1 MEPIVSVKQVSYTY
15 EGLKHPTI
23 REINLD
29 IRRGEKILIAGPS
42 GSGKSTLARCLN
54 GLIPHSYKGELQGQ
68 IIIDGKP
75 TSSMR
80 IVEISESVGT
90 ILQDPEGQ
98 FVGLSVGEDVAFAL
112 ENQEMSYKEMV
123 ALVKEALAKVNMV
136 SQIDKSPQ
144 ELSGGQKQKV
154 AIAGIPAMNPDILLF
169 DEPLA
174 NLDPQS
180 GQQVMA
186 LIDEIHQRYNKTIII
201 VEHRIEEVLEI
212 GMDRII
218 LMEQGEI
225 VADDSAS
232 DVVSSGKLKQ
242 TGIRH
247 PLYLEALERAG
258 LTYTAE
264 TIPLAVSA
272 VERDDVLPSFR
283 QWQFHTA
290 ASDAPLVDTAP
301 LLQFDD
307 VWFSYTPEEPLLK
320 AISFAVR
327 PGERIALLGH
337 NGAGKSTLS
346 HLMLGILK
354 PLQGRI
360 FLEGKPA
367 ESANVIQRGGKIGY
381 VMQNPHHMISQET
394 VKDEVAFGP
403 RNFGLDEAEVLQRVE
418 EALHV
423 CDLLGHKNWPVSAL
437 SFGQKKRLTIAS
449 ILSMKP
455 RVLLLDEP
463 TAGQDYRHYREMM
476 DFISRLTETGIALLM
491 VTHDMHLALEYTSRS
506 IVLSQGEIIGD
517 MATSRL
523 FADEPPLTAAS
534 LRTTSLYQLAKHLGV
549 AQPDQFIQY
558 FIDADRQV
566 KTDAIV

>member
-154 AIAGIPAMNPDILLF
+154 AIAGILAMNPDILLF

-523 FADEPPLTAAS
+523 FADEPLLTAAS